1 MKMRKNMKTA
11 VAAGLTLCGIGF
23 ATTRADLVDNAPST
37 GDETLFQG
45 NVNGSLGVP
54 GVFVGTDSN
63 TSFKYGLMAFNI
75 SAIPSNATVTGVTLD
90 LYIGMVAGSGGQTVT
105 NSGSPRTISLYD
117 EPQSWGASTNISGR
131 ATFSGTGQGSPANPG
146 DATWNDASF
155 NSSAALAVPWTT
167 GMPANITGSSA
178 ALATTS
184 GIPGTSNALVQWSS
198 DALTSEIQGW
208 VDNPSSDNGLVLVN
222 ANSTGAQS
230 FLGFWGPAGAA
241 NSGNGLAPDLIVT
254 YVPEPATFAL
264 LGMTGTG
271 LLLRRRRQGNDLP

>member
-1 MKMRKNMKTA
+1 MKLTKMSI
-11 VAAGLTLCGIGF
+11 AALCVSLSAIY
-23 ATTRADLVDNAPST
+23 ASSVRADILANNPST

-75 SAIPSNATVTGVTLD
+75 SSIPVGSPITGVTLD

-105 NSGSPRTISLYD
+105 NFGPPRTISVFD
-117 EPQSWGASTNISGR
+117 ESQPWGASTNIPGR
-131 ATFSGTGQGSPANPG
+131 ASFAGTGQGSPANPG

-155 NSSAALAVPWTT
+155 NSNAALAVPWTT
-167 GMPANITGSSA
+167 GTPANITSSSV
-178 ALATTS
+178 ALATTA

-198 DALTSEIQGW
+198 AALTAEIQGW
-208 VDNPSSDNGLVLVN
+208 VNNPSSNNGLVLVN

-230 FLGFWGPAGAA
+230 FLGFWGAQGAI
-241 NSGNGLAPDLIVT
+241 NSGNGLSPDLIVT
-254 YVPEPATFAL
+254 YVPEPVSLSLVAL
-264 LGMTGTG
+264 VAPI
-271 LLLRRRRQGNDLP
+271 LLCRRQRRAMI